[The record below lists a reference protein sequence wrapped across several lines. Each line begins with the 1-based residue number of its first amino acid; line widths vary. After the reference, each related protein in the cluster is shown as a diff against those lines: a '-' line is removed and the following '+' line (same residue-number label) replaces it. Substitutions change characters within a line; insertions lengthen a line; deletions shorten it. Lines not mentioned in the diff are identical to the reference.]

1 MTLLAQAPAL
11 PLHKAGPYVAAAY
24 IVFVVVILIY
34 VTIMAVRL
42 ARDERQLAE
51 LRSEL
56 LRRSEHGAEARPG
69 AHATGEQ
76 EEVAARR

>member
-1 MTLLAQAPAL
+1 MMLLAQAPAL

-42 ARDERQLAE
+42 GRDERQLAE

-56 LRRSEHGAEARPG
+56 LGRSGDGDEANPG
-69 AHATGEQ
+69 ADAAGEQ
-76 EEVAARR
+76 QEVAARR